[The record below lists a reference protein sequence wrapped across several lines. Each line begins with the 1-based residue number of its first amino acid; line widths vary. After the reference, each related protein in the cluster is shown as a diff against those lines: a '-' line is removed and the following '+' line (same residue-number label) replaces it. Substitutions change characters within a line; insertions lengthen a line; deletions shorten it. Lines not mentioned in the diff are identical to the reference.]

1 MELSDQRIIKATK
14 QAVWNGL
21 NDPDVLRACI
31 PGCEEL
37 TKVDDENFTALVTLK
52 VGPVKAKMTGDVTLS
67 DIDAPN
73 GYTIEGKGKGNAG
86 FASGGAKIV
95 LEDVDGGTLLKYN
108 VSAKVGGRLAE
119 VGGRFIESTA
129 TKMAG
134 QFFDAF
140 DQEVSGEAKP
150 SAAMTKSQPAGS
162 VLPKSIVFAVLGL
175 AVVAIAYVLLK

>member
-1 MELSDQRIIKATK
+1 MELSDRRLINASRET
-14 QAVWNGL
+14 VWRAL
-21 NDPDVLRACI
+21 NDPDILRVCI

-73 GYTIEGKGKGNAG
+73 GYTITGKGKGNAG
-86 FASGGAKIV
+86 FASGGAKIK
-95 LEDVDGGTLLKYN
+95 LEEEGEGTLLIYD
-108 VSAKVGGRLAE
+108 VDAKVGGRLAE

-140 DQEVSGEAKP
+140 EQEVTGERKHAGP
-150 SAAMTKSQPAGS
+150 MTETQEMGK
-162 VLPKSIVFAVLGL
+162 VLPRSLVIGL
-175 AVVAIAYVLLK
+175 LALALLVMAYYTFR